1 MNLNSKHLA
10 ATLALTLLGAGAANA
25 ACTYPRGP
33 DALPDG
39 ETATKEQM
47 IAGKK
52 EVTRY
57 NDEMTV
63 YLDCIKAESDAQ
75 RKQLEQESQA
85 ATSDAEKKAVA
96 VRKDEFEKKHTQKHN
111 AAVDEVTA
119 VVDRFNEQLRAYK
132 KKTGG

>member
-10 ATLALTLLGAGAANA
+10 ATLALTLLGAGAAHA
-25 ACTYPRGP
+25 ACTYPRAP

-39 ETATKEQM
+39 DTATKEQM
-47 IAGKK
+47 VAAKK

-63 YLDCIKAESDAQ
+63 YLDCIKVESDT
-75 RKQLEQESQA
+75 QLKEMEKETAA
-85 ATSDAEKKAVA
+85 ATTDEARKAVA
-96 VRKDEFEKKHTQKHN
+96 ARKEDFERKHTQKHN

-132 KKTGG
+132 KKTEG

>member
-10 ATLALTLLGAGAANA
+10 ATLALTLLGAGAADA
-25 ACTYPRGP
+25 ACTYPRAP

-39 ETATKEQM
+39 DTATKEQM
-47 IAGKK
+47 VAAKK

-57 NDEMTV
+57 NNEMTT
-63 YLDCIKAESDAQ
+63 YLDCIKVESDT
-75 RKQLEQESQA
+75 QLKEMEKETAA
-85 ATSDAEKKAVA
+85 ATTDEARKAVA
-96 VRKDEFEKKHTQKHN
+96 ARKEDFERKHTQKHN

-132 KKTGG
+132 KKTEG